1 MTMRK
6 LVLSILIVAATAVAV
21 ASQDAK
27 PEASPE
33 QPRQPNLLQQLGLT
47 PEQVAQVKQINQQR
61 KPLMEE
67 AQRRMR
73 DANKALDA
81 AIYADN
87 VDETDVRAKLEEV
100 QRAQSELAR
109 QRFTNELAIRKVL
122 TPDQLVRFRDMRQ
135 RFELAREDMQQR
147 RKEKMVN
154 GIGPAR
160 DPARQN
166 MRRLLR
172 QQRLQQQKPPA
183 ATTAPQ
189 KPTK

>member
-6 LVLSILIVAATAVAV
+6 LILSIFIVAATAFAV
-21 ASQDAK
+21 AAQDAK

-109 QRFTNELAIRKVL
+109 LRFTNELAIRKVL

-135 RFELAREDMQQR
+135 RFELAREDMQQW

>member
-6 LVLSILIVAATAVAV
+6 LVLSIFVVAATAFAV
-21 ASQDAK
+21 AAQDAK

-109 QRFTNELAIRKVL
+109 LRFTNELAIRKVL

>member
-6 LVLSILIVAATAVAV
+6 LILSIFILAATTFAVAA
-21 ASQDAK
+21 QDAK

-109 QRFTNELAIRKVL
+109 LRFTNELAIRKVL